1 MTTTQTRATHTPGP
15 WKAERQESEPSRGHR
30 VEYVVHVGMDGVLAQ
45 VWLPSDGDA
54 EKRSANAALIAAAP
68 DYYDAAEAIRAY
80 VVAAERLDDGCEC
93 SIPADLV
100 RALLDAHRRAYANP

>member
-1 MTTTQTRATHTPGP
+1 MQTTTQTRTTHTPGP
-15 WKAERQESEPSRGHR
+15 HYYAPGDRYIREEATDATIARLCEDDGHADDDARQPMP
-30 VEYVVHVGMDGVLAQ
+30 VE
-45 VWLPSDGDA
+45 
-54 EKRSANAALIAAAP
+54 ANGRLYAAAP